1 MKEAIGNI
9 PMYNFI
15 IIFIAVTFGFLIATL
30 MYYKAFKLN
39 SRIAYALE
47 EYEGY
52 NELSKNEINRVLGT
66 LGYRKGSTG
75 RCPNKSIGFEVTNS
89 NFGYP
94 ICIYDSSRDQSSG
107 NNRNSTNN
115 YFNYGIITYIYIDIP
130 LINGT
135 FKIPVYTE
143 SEKIYKFNENG
154 DH

>member
-1 MKEAIGNI
+1 MKEAIGSI

-15 IIFIAVTFGFLIATL
+15 IIFIVVTFGFLIATL

-66 LGYRKGSTG
+66 LGYRKGNAN
-75 RCPNKSIGFEVTNS
+75 CPNKSIGSEKTGGT
-89 NFGYP
+89 FGYP
-94 ICIYDSSRDQSSG
+94 ICIYESGLSSE
-107 NNRNSTNN
+107 N